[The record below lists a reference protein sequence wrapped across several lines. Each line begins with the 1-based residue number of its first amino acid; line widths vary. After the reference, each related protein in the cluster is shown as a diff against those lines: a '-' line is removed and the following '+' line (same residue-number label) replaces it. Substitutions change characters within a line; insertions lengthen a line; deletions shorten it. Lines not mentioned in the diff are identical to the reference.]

1 VLSSSCFRILASKRH
16 RSRKAKVVRE
26 RNHRMIVYE
35 PPGDLRLPSGS
46 RIRKRELAS
55 FVADVATDLSLEGTV
70 SVLLT
75 GDAQIRE
82 LNRRFRKKDKAT
94 DVLSFPAAR
103 EADAK
108 NRLAGDLAVSLETA
122 IRQASEMGHTL
133 EAELKIL
140 LLHGL
145 LHLAGLDHET
155 DTGAM
160 RRKENRLRRRFGLP
174 LTLIERNSPAAPR
187 PAAAKQPTGP
197 KQVRSKQ
204 VRSKQIR
211 SKQPRGKQKSAAAVG
226 VSERAQA
233 GLR

>member
-1 VLSSSCFRILASKRH
+1 MLSSSCFRILASKRH

-26 RNHRMIVYE
+26 RHHRMIVYE
-35 PPGDLRLPSGS
+35 PPGDLRLPPGS

-55 FVADVATDLSLEGTV
+55 FVADVAADLSLEGAV

-75 GDAQIRE
+75 GDAQLRE

-94 DVLSFPAAR
+94 DVLSFPAAP
-103 EADAK
+103 AGDAR

-122 IRQASEMGHTL
+122 IRQANEMSHTL

-160 RRKENRLRRRFGLP
+160 RRKESRLRRRFGLP
-174 LTLIERNSPAAPR
+174 LTLIERNSPAPR
-187 PAAAKQPTGP
+187 PTAATQPTGRQVRG
-197 KQVRSKQ
+197 KQVGSNQ
-204 VRSKQIR
+204 VGVKH
-211 SKQPRGKQKSAAAVG
+211 PRGKQKRGAALG
-226 VSERAQA
+226 VSQRAKA

>member
-1 VLSSSCFRILASKRH
+1 LFSDSWLRRGTAH
-16 RSRKAKVVRE
+16 GKAKVVRE
-26 RNHRMIVYE
+26 RHHRMIVYE
-35 PPGDLRLPSGS
+35 PPGDLRLPPGS

-55 FVADVATDLSLEGTV
+55 FVAEVAADLSLEGAV
-70 SVLLT
+70 SVWLT

-94 DVLSFPAAR
+94 DVLSFPAAPDG
-103 EADAK
+103 DAR

-122 IRQASEMGHTL
+122 MRQASEMDHTL

-160 RRKENRLRRRFGLP
+160 RRKESRLRRRFGLP

-187 PAAAKQPTGP
+187 PTAATQPMGS
-197 KQVRSKQ
+197 QV
-204 VRSKQIR
+204 
-211 SKQPRGKQKSAAAVG
+211 RGKQVGTNQGGVKHPGDKQKRDAVG
-226 VSERAQA
+226 RSQRAKA